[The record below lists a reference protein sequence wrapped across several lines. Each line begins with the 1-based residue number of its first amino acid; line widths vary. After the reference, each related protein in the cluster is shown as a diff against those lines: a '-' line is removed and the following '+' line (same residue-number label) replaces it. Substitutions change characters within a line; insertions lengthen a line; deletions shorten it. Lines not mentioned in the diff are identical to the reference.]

1 MRKYHFK
8 LVDTHFVADYG
19 SHELVDETAAQIE
32 AIRLAQSLRETRPD
46 LIGQHSSISVT
57 DEYGAGVCVVALDLA

>member
-19 SHELVDETAAQIE
+19 SHELVNETAAQIE
-32 AIRLAQSLRETRPD
+32 AIRLAQSLRLCGRARP
-46 LIGQHSSISVT
+46 
-57 DEYGAGVCVVALDLA
+57 CLASQ